1 MKGYCLKSFLAV
13 AAILAAASSY
23 AQGPVISWST
33 DPIDGHRTGVTAS
46 TADNVEEAMGY
57 VKGRTYY
64 APNGKKFRKGTV
76 RKVASLM
83 LGAQPA
89 MADVKKV
96 VGYSTRV
103 MVRKKPECELY
114 DWFIDELMR
123 ATADST
129 GKKIDIGISNRGGIR
144 IDMPAGEILCD
155 DIQSMFPFK
164 NNLCY
169 VALHGRDV
177 RAILDQMAA
186 TSFQILGGVKV
197 VAKNGKIV
205 SATVNGEPLDDDK
218 VYGVATIN
226 FLLDGG
232 DGYSIGKNAI
242 ETIFCNGW
250 LYDTMIAY
258 VKSLTAA
265 GKPVEFEN
273 QHWITIIKEDGK

>member
-129 GKKIDIGISNRGGIR
+129 GRKIDIGIANRGGIR

-258 VKSLTAA
+258 VKGLTAA

>member
-1 MKGYCLKSFLAV
+1 
-13 AAILAAASSY
+13 
-23 AQGPVISWST
+23 
-33 DPIDGHRTGVTAS
+33 VTAS

>member
-1 MKGYCLKSFLAV
+1 MKGYCLKSLLAA

-23 AQGPVISWST
+23 AQGPVISWSA